1 MYHVLAPVDVEEG
14 RVSSQI
20 ESILGLHDAGAEVK
34 VDALYVY
41 DEIDAPADE
50 AGGLYIDEINEN
62 IEDLQGLPETTDLI
76 RGKLEDAGIETTV
89 HDVVGDPAAAIL
101 ELAEE
106 FDVDAIVLGTRR
118 RSRVGKA
125 LFGSVT
131 QEVIKDSDRPVIA
144 TPE

>member
-1 MYHVLAPVDVEEG
+1 MYHVLVPIDVEER
-14 RVSSQI
+14 RVRSQI
-20 ESILGLHDAGAEVK
+20 EAVLDLDDAGTAVK
-34 VDALYVY
+34 ADVLYVY

-50 AGGLYIDEINEN
+50 AGGRYIDDINEN
-62 IEDLQGLPETTDLI
+62 IADLQGLPETADLI
-76 RGKLEDAGIETTV
+76 REELEDAGIETTV
-89 HDVVGDPAAAIL
+89 HDVAGDPAAAIL

-144 TPE
+144 APE